1 MYPIIHLGPLTVPS
15 YGTMIL
21 IGLII
26 GIFFAAYSAC
36 RYQVQKIDIVLS
48 TILASAGMIAGAK
61 ILYMITVI
69 PNLSSHFDYV
79 KTHIPET
86 ISYLFGGYVFYGG
99 LIGALLM
106 YLFFCRRMEYD
117 FLRFTNIIAPVIPL
131 VHGFGR
137 IGCFLGGCCYGIEYS
152 GPLAVTYPHNDY
164 VEGLG
169 SVSRFPVQLLEALIN
184 LVLFLFLFFY
194 AKKPRKDGSLLGIYL
209 ICYSVIRFSLEF
221 LRGDVERGILLGI
234 STSQWIS
241 LFLIPL
247 GIFLLKKGR
256 KQPMKPQIPICNP
269 FIIKKA
275 AVILFN
281 CCTFSIYCYS
291 YRLNH
296 LHLC

>member
-247 GIFLLKKGR
+247 GIFLLKKR
-256 KQPMKPQIPICNP
+256 PETTHETTDSDM
-269 FIIKKA
+269 
-275 AVILFN
+275 
-281 CCTFSIYCYS
+281 
-291 YRLNH
+291 
-296 LHLC
+296 